1 VVPVHQR
8 DPLANGRLGGGRLLR
23 NQPRDPT
30 VRLDPPG
37 TVLVVAGLIGIGYGL
52 SRAEIDGWGAP
63 LTIVC

>member
-1 VVPVHQR
+1 
-8 DPLANGRLGGGRLLR
+8 LLR